1 MRELLWLLN
10 RGHSTVVC
18 HLSLSINSMKLIFRG
33 FFGIGYE
40 FIKWVILCCS
50 VWLTRENLASYKK
63 FRKDFN
69 EQVGSFIFIHSSAQC
84 CYNLL
89 PYLLLIAV
97 FVQQH
102 YSVIRQNEC

>member
-1 MRELLWLLN
+1 M
-10 RGHSTVVC
+10 
-18 HLSLSINSMKLIFRG
+18 
-33 FFGIGYE
+33 

-69 EQVGSFIFIHSSAQC
+69 EQVGSFIFIHSSDQR

-89 PYLLLIAV
+89 PYHLLSAV

-102 YSVIRQNEC
+102 YSGSRHNVC